1 MEKLDKIKRPL
12 AKLTKNKNKNK
23 KEEEKEEGEEIQ
35 ITKARYK
42 RGDIAIVTMNIKR
55 IIKEYYK

>member
-12 AKLTKNKNKNK
+12 AKLTKNKNK